1 VIDRL
6 GMALA
11 KVRPHEFG
19 RIPRDT
25 TELVA
30 MKRTPLDIAPT
41 ALVAL
46 WLATSPLSAKDP
58 AVSSAED
65 PAPADRSVVAT
76 SIGDTQAYKLGA
88 ADVVEVFVWREP
100 ELSRTL
106 TVRPDGFISLPL
118 AGELVAAGRT
128 PQDLEEQITH
138 GLREYIE
145 DPLVTVIVKEIKSP
159 TISVL
164 GEVLRPGRYV
174 IPQRTTVLDAIA
186 MSGGFTEFARP
197 DRVTVIHRTAT
208 GTEQVRVHVKR
219 LLEKGGEPF
228 YLAAGDAVHV
238 E

>member
-1 VIDRL
+1 
-6 GMALA
+6 
-11 KVRPHEFG
+11 
-19 RIPRDT
+19 
-25 TELVA
+25 
-30 MKRTPLDIAPT
+30 MKRTPFDLALIA
-41 ALVAL
+41 LGAL
-46 WLATSPLSAKDP
+46 WLATSPLAAKDP
-58 AVSSAED
+58 AVSSAKS

-76 SIGDTQAYKLGA
+76 PIGDAQAYELGA

-106 TVRPDGFISLPL
+106 TVRPDGLISLPL

-128 PQDLEEQITH
+128 PQELEEQITH
-138 GLREYIE
+138 GLRQYIE

-164 GEVLRPGRYV
+164 GEVRRPGRYV

-197 DRVTVIHRTAT
+197 DRVTVFHHTAT
-208 GTEQVRVHVKR
+208 GTEQVRVHMKR
-219 LLEKGGEPF
+219 LLAKGGEPF
-228 YLAAGDAVHV
+228 YLAPGDAVHV